1 MGYPLIVLKISHV
14 GKTFSILSI
23 WLRKQGL
30 SLWDQLVTSVR
41 WVNVNLVSYE
51 RAHQT
56 ASNDV
61 FKTLL
66 FWFSVTKMFLT
77 KWWYFQE
84 KFTRKKPLE
93 VVFFIIYSNI
103 RTYSD
108 SAWNSLQFYTRT
120 FWITRIEWENNK
132 AQQRHHSHHISP
144 KPTFFLFFFHFL
156 VR

>member
-66 FWFSVTKMFLT
+66 FWFSVTKIFLT
-77 KWWYFQE
+77 KIWYFRE
-84 KFTRKKPLE
+84 KFTLKKPLE
-93 VVFFIIYSNI
+93 VIFFIIYSNI
-103 RTYSD
+103 CTYSD
-108 SAWNSLQFYTRT
+108 SAWDSPQFSTRT
-120 FWITRIEWENNK
+120 SWITCIGWEK
-132 AQQRHHSHHISP
+132 DKPQLRHHSTQISP
-144 KPTFFLFFFHFL
+144 KPTFVLLLFYFL